1 MELNKHIRLFDGT
14 KPNVGKTILDDHSG
28 ILYWDEQADA
38 YYNVWKEMTGNFWIA
53 SEVSLKQDSIDWTSK
68 MTEKEKEFFK
78 RGISQLVVL
87 DSVATVADG
96 LFASHIKNPALKAIM
111 AYVASQ
117 ESIHNESYTYMATS
131 FMTKEEAQEVFE
143 RPKKDPQIVE
153 ANELILEQFDNFVT
167 NPTPETLL
175 KGIVAMAMLEGIRFT
190 NGFTPFY
197 LLARNNRMVNSSSII
212 SFIQRDELQHSYFQ
226 TLLARQLVTEFPELN
241 TDEVNNWIYES
252 FKLVVEKEKELSR
265 SLYEEGF
272 LGIDLIEL
280 EMYIEWRANLVLK
293 NLGMTEIFETKNNP
307 MRWIKSFD
315 SESINSQKSDFFEK
329 RVTNYSKVT
338 DQFDDL

>member
-14 KPNVGKTILDDHSG
+14 KPNVAKTILDEHSG

-53 SEVSLKQDSIDWTSK
+53 NEVSLKQDSIDWTSK
-68 MTEKEKEFFK
+68 MSDKEKEFFK

-96 LFASHIKNPALKAIM
+96 LFSAYIKNPAIKAIM
-111 AYVASQ
+111 SYVASQ

-143 RPKKDPQIVE
+143 RPKTDKQIVE
-153 ANELILEQFDNFVT
+153 ANDLILEQFENFVKD
-167 NPTPETLL
+167 PKPETLV
-175 KGIVAMAMLEGIRFT
+175 KGLVAMAMLEGIRFT

-197 LLARNNRMVNSSSII
+197 LLAKNNRMVNSSSII
-212 SFIQRDELQHSYFQ
+212 SLIQRDETQHSYFQ
-226 TLLARQLVTEFPELN
+226 TLLVRQLVTEFPELN
-241 TDEVNNWIYES
+241 TEEVTEWIYES
-252 FKLVVEKEKELSR
+252 FRLVVGKEKELVNSM
-265 SLYEEGF
+265 YEDGF
-272 LGIDLIEL
+272 LGIDMIEL

-293 NLGMTEIFETKNNP
+293 NLGMTQIFETKVNP

-315 SESINSQKSDFFEK
+315 SESVNSQKDDFFEK
-329 RVTNYSKVT
+329 RVVNYSKVT

>member
-1 MELNKHIRLFDGT
+1 MEKHIRLFDGG
-14 KPNVGKTILDDHSG
+14 KPNLGKTILDEHSG

-38 YYNVWKEMTGNFWIA
+38 YYNVWKEMTGNFWVA
-53 SEVSLKQDSIDWTSK
+53 NEVTLKQDVVDWVSK
-68 MTEKEKEFFK
+68 MTDEEKEFFK

-96 LFASHIKNPALKAIM
+96 LFSAYIKNPAIKAIM
-111 AYVASQ
+111 AYIASQ

-143 RPKKDPQIVE
+143 RPKKDKQIVE
-153 ANELILEQFDNFVT
+153 ANNLILEQFENFVKD
-167 NPTPETLL
+167 PTPETLL
-175 KGIVAMAMLEGIRFT
+175 KGLVAMAMLEGIRFT

-226 TLLARQLVTEFPELN
+226 TLVARQIVSEFPELN
-241 TDEVNNWIYES
+241 TDETNQWIYDS
-252 FKLVVEKEKELSR
+252 FKTVVQKEKELCKSM
-265 SLYEEGF
+265 YEDGF
-272 LGIDLIEL
+272 LGIDIIEL

-293 NLGMTEIFETKNNP
+293 NLGMTEIFDTKSNP

-315 SESINSQKSDFFEK
+315 SESTNSQKNDFFEK
-329 RVTNYSKVT
+329 RVTTYSKVT